1 MSLRFESV
9 SKTTRWSPGRIWG
22 MLFLLLASSG
32 VLAAVTPSAQQL
44 QMFNSLSAAE
54 KQQVMR
60 ALGGAAGGTIA
71 VPRPGTDQSRQEETT
86 TPGPTAASAARDEAL
101 AAELEAERKR
111 FRAGDTLILYLR
123 KLPEKTEH
131 NLVVQDGKEDELPPP
146 EGSIHR
152 LDKNGLLDLPDVGKI
167 QLAGLTEEEAAAR
180 ILLEPIYQGYEVG
193 VKRLPLIKSGRDAL
207 QPFGYDIFRQD
218 AETPAS
224 LDVPVPSDY
233 QVGPGDTI
241 NIQLFGK
248 ENQNYSLQVA
258 RDGTLAF
265 PGMGFIPVAGMSF
278 AELKSDIQDRV
289 KRQFIGVEAHV
300 TMGELRGIR
309 VFVLGEVER
318 PGAYTL
324 SALSGITQALIQA
337 GGVKTMGSL
346 RNIQLKREGRR
357 IVTLDAY
364 DLLLRGDNRNDRV
377 LKPGDVVYVP
387 PVGAT
392 VAVYGEVKRPAIYEL
407 KKARTVR
414 EVIELAGGVLPTA
427 YLDEVILERVEHRLQ
442 RQILQVDLKQR
453 RTPRVKSG
461 DVIRVDSVT
470 QRLANVITVRG
481 MTERAGWYQWHE
493 GIRLTDIFKSAAVF
507 KPNADLEYLLIK
519 RYTEPGHRLTV
530 LMGNLVRAWQQPDS
544 DANLVLQP
552 RDEILIFQLGD
563 NRQRHIQPIIE
574 QLTLQSSK
582 EAPTPVVRVSG
593 RVHAEGDYPL
603 VPGMRVSDLIR
614 AAGRLQESAYTLE
627 AELTRY
633 VTEDGKPRVLEH
645 LRIPLDQVLAEH
657 DDSDILL
664 QPFDHLNIKAVP
676 LWEQENFVELKG
688 EVRFPGRYAISRGE
702 TLSQLLERAGGLT
715 GFAYPQGAVFMREDL
730 RRREQ
735 ERMDAMAAKLEAEL
749 AALTLQR
756 ANSPAEAASGG
767 IATDLLSKLR
777 TVKAAGRLVIHLDE
791 INAALTEGRP
801 VDPDIDVIL
810 RDGDRL
816 FVPAQMQEVT
826 VIGEVYHPTSHLYAE
841 ELSVKDYINASGGMT
856 NQAAKSNIYVIKADG
871 TVNPAKKSW
880 FSPMARVSPGD
891 TIVVPYDSQR
901 VSKLKLWSDISRIT
915 YQLGLSI
922 AAWNS
927 VGLLNF

>member
-1 MSLRFESV
+1 MGLRFEGV
-9 SKTTRWSPGRIWG
+9 SKIPRSLPGRIWG
-22 MLFLLLASSG
+22 MLFLFLASGG
-32 VLAAVTPSAQQL
+32 VWAALSPSAQQL

-54 KQQVMR
+54 KQQVMQ
-60 ALGGAAGGTIA
+60 ALGGTSDAVISVPQTGGPQSQKVEQA
-71 VPRPGTDQSRQEETT
+71 PATDAEA
-86 TPGPTAASAARDEAL
+86 PAKDEAL

-111 FRAGDTLILYLR
+111 FRGGDTLILYLR

-131 NLVVQDGKEDELPPP
+131 NLVAQKRKEDELEPP

-152 LDKNGLLDLPDVGKI
+152 LDKNGFLDLPDVGRI

-193 VKRLPLIKSGRDAL
+193 VKRLPLVKSGRDAL
-207 QPFGYDIFRQD
+207 QPFGYEIFRRD
-218 AETPAS
+218 GEAVSS

-233 QVGPGDTI
+233 QVGPGDII

-278 AELKSDIQDRV
+278 AELKSDLQDRV

-337 GGVKTMGSL
+337 GGVKSMGSL

-357 IVTLDAY
+357 VATLDAY

-377 LKPGDVVYVP
+377 LRPGDVVYVP

-407 KKARTVR
+407 KKKNRTVR

-427 YLDEVILERVEHRLQ
+427 YLDEVILERVEHELQ
-442 RQILQVDLKQR
+442 RRILQVNLNQR
-453 RTPRVKSG
+453 HTPRVKSG

-470 QRLANVITVRG
+470 ERLANVITVRG
-481 MTERAGWYQWHE
+481 MTERAGWYQWRE

-507 KPNADLEYLLIK
+507 KPNADLEYLLVK

-530 LMGNLVRAWQQPDS
+530 LMGNLVRAWQEPDS
-544 DANLVLQP
+544 AANLVLQP

-563 NRQRHIQPIIE
+563 NRQRHIRPIIE

-582 EAPTPVVRVSG
+582 QAPTPVVRVSG

-645 LRIPLDQVLAEH
+645 LRIPLQQILAEH
-657 DDSDILL
+657 DDSDVLL

-702 TLSQLLERAGGLT
+702 TLSQLLKRAGGLT

-756 ANSPAEAASGG
+756 ANTPAEAASGG

-791 INAALTEGRP
+791 INAALAEGRP

-826 VIGEVYHPTSHLYAE
+826 VIGEVYHPTSHLYAKD
-841 ELSVKDYINASGGMT
+841 LSVKDYINASGGMT

-871 TVNPAKKSW
+871 TVNPAKKGW
-880 FSPMARVSPGD
+880 FSPLARISPGD